1 MSTVALV
8 ASWYLLGF
16 GAAALMIDRGS
27 SPTPWWV
34 AAALL
39 GGVAALLAVAV
50 SFLLR
55 RSETAAP
62 EAPSGHGRHAFV
74 MVGTTDRN
82 REVLRAAA
90 LPVERRTVVC
100 TVGAEA
106 YREWIDTGERH
117 AAHRAL
123 DDATRRLGPSARGVV
138 APARA
143 EDVVTQLA
151 ASAPVD
157 VVVTGATQLAPVTGG
172 WVGHVLA
179 DRAGVLSSTIG
190 APVLVAPDR
199 AGVPSPSPAPTRSR
213 VA

>member
-1 MSTVALV
+1 MSTIALI

-16 GAAALMIDRGS
+16 GAAAFMIDRGS

-39 GGVAALLAVAV
+39 GGVTAVLAVAV
-50 SFLLR
+50 SLLLR
-55 RSETAAP
+55 RSEVAPP
-62 EAPSGHGRHAFV
+62 EAVSGRGAHALV
-74 MVGTTDRN
+74 MIGTTDRN
-82 REVLRAAA
+82 REILRAAS

-106 YREWIDTGERH
+106 YRQWIDTGEGP

-123 DDATRRLGPSARGVV
+123 EKATRRLGPSATGVI
-138 APARA
+138 APARGTDA
-143 EDVVTQLA
+143 VTQIA
-151 ASAPVD
+151 SSAPVD
-157 VVVTGATQLAPVTGG
+157 VVVTGASQLAPVTGS
-172 WVGHVLA
+172 WVGHVVA
-179 DRAGVLSSTIG
+179 ERAGALSSTIG

-199 AGVPSPSPAPTRSR
+199 TGLPSTAPARTRSR